1 MMVMSTPMMV
11 MEMMIFKFIGRRCQN
26 GRGCEENGNKASVD
40 KLMVMVMKTITI
52 MMMILM
58 SMMVMMMIMVIMM
71 IMERA
76 SEQDASQRTGW
87 KTSLLLGCAMD
98 PWPEKQKGQTTHGAD
113 QNCLF
118 LQHMDETWLREHR

>member
-1 MMVMSTPMMV
+1 
-11 MEMMIFKFIGRRCQN
+11 
-26 GRGCEENGNKASVD
+26 
-40 KLMVMVMKTITI
+40 MVMVMKTITT

-58 SMMVMMMIMVIMM
+58 SMMMIMVILM

-87 KTSLLLGCAMD
+87 KTSLLLRCAMD